1 MPADRHRGV
10 AMNVLLTGGAGY
22 IGSHVARVLAA
33 AGHRCVAY
41 DSLVTGHRE
50 AVAGELV
57 VADVADGRALRKA
70 LRDHAVE
77 AVIHLAAFIEAAES
91 VTHPG
96 KYFQNNAIAA
106 LTLLE
111 AMRDGAVGKLVFS
124 STAAVYGRPRR
135 VPIEETDALAPI
147 NPYGASKLCVE
158 YMLQAYAEAHGT
170 GCVSLRYFNVAGA
183 DPAGDIGE
191 AHSPETHLIPRVLQV
206 AMGQGKHAEIFG
218 DDYDTPDGTCV
229 RDYIHVA
236 DLAAAHVLA
245 LGAIRPSQVRVYN
258 LGNGEGF
265 SVQQVIQTCRQVTGR
280 EIPTRL
286 APRRAGDPP
295 RLVASS
301 AKAAAELSW
310 RPKFHDLATIVEHA
324 WAWHRNHPRGYA

>member
-1 MPADRHRGV
+1 
-10 AMNVLLTGGAGY
+10 MNVLLTGGAGY

-41 DSLVTGHRE
+41 DSLVKGHRQ

-57 VADVADGRALRKA
+57 VADVADGQALRQA
-70 LRDHAVE
+70 LRRHAIEV
-77 AVIHLAAFIEAAES
+77 VIHLAAFIEAGES
-91 VTHPG
+91 VAQPG
-96 KYFQNNAIAA
+96 KYFQNNVLGAW
-106 LTLLE
+106 TLLE
-111 AMRDGAVGKLVFS
+111 AMRDCGVSKIVFS
-124 STAAVYGRPRR
+124 STAAVYGQPSRL
-135 VPIEETDALAPI
+135 PIEEADALAPV
-147 NPYGASKLCVE
+147 NPYGASKVCVE
-158 YMLQAYAEAHGT
+158 YMLRAYAEAHGI

-191 AHSPETHLIPRVLQV
+191 AHEPETHLVPRVLQV
-206 AMGQGKHAEIFG
+206 ALGAAAAVEIFG
-218 DDYDTPDGTCV
+218 DDYDTPDGTCI
-229 RDYIHVA
+229 RDYIHVT

-245 LGAIRPSQVRVYN
+245 LGAIRASQVRVYN

-265 SVQQVIQTCRQVTGR
+265 SVKQVIQTCRQATGHP
-280 EIPTRL
+280 IPAKV
-286 APRRAGDPP
+286 APRRAGDPL

-310 RPKFHDLATIVEHA
+310 RPKFPDLATIVEHA

>member
-1 MPADRHRGV
+1 
-10 AMNVLLTGGAGY
+10 
-22 IGSHVARVLAA
+22 
-33 AGHRCVAY
+33 
-41 DSLVTGHRE
+41 
-50 AVAGELV
+50 
-57 VADVADGRALRKA
+57 
-70 LRDHAVE
+70 
-77 AVIHLAAFIEAAES
+77 
-91 VTHPG
+91 
-96 KYFQNNAIAA
+96 
-106 LTLLE
+106 
-111 AMRDGAVGKLVFS
+111 MRDGAVGKLVFS